1 MVLAGAVSPTQS
13 NLEGAV
19 GDVVTEVSQTWGLT
33 SSGLFTLGLLS
44 RGPQS
49 LSSAA
54 PGADE
59 ACKPGLHSR
68 PAGFSHVQP
77 CVCGE
82 RLTHRSTLEHK
93 VGGAGPGRVRA
104 LRSPSARRAL
114 LTPEPPGPWAPVIP
128 AHGGCA
134 SLGPMAC
141 GRAMSGKTGVGP
153 AVHLPPCCT
162 WPCEQMA
169 DPLISHSLGEQGQQ
183 FL

>member
-59 ACKPGLHSR
+59 VCKPGLRSR

-134 SLGPMAC
+134 PAWAPWLVGGRCLETRVLDLQSTCHPAALGHESRWLTLSSPI
-141 GRAMSGKTGVGP
+141 V
-153 AVHLPPCCT
+153 
-162 WPCEQMA
+162 
-169 DPLISHSLGEQGQQ
+169 
-183 FL
+183 